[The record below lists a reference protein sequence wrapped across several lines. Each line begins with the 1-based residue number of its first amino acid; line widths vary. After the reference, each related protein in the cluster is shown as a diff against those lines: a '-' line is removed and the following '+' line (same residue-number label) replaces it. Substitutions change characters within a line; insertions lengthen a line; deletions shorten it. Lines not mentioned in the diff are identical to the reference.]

1 MVACWIHRIM
11 TARDPDWRSFAREP
25 TTAAMGNG
33 RRTTETDRRE
43 K

>member
-11 TARDPDWRSFAREP
+11 TARDPDWRSFPRAP
-25 TTAAMGNG
+25 MTAATANE
-33 RRTTETDRRE
+33 RRATEIYRRE